1 MKSFSLICEFKI
13 LIELTNNFRKY
24 VNYFFSRYTEESQD
38 LFSHFP
44 SILFAKDPETKAS
57 LLKKLSEEAFPNK
70 MNYFQGVLAKN
81 NTGFL
86 VGSDLTVADL
96 NLFSVLTEMKF
107 IGVDVSGILDSY
119 PSVKAHEEKI
129 KNLPKIAEWIK
140 NRPTNPMGW

>member
-1 MKSFSLICEFKI
+1 MMKSFSLICEFRI
-13 LIELTNNFRKY
+13 LIELKNNFSKY
-24 VNYFFSRYTEESQD
+24 FNYFFISRYTEESQD

-44 SILFAKDPETKAS
+44 SILFAKDPENKAS

-86 VGSDLTVADL
+86 VGSDLT
-96 NLFSVLTEMKF
+96 
-107 IGVDVSGILDSY
+107 
-119 PSVKAHEEKI
+119 
-129 KNLPKIAEWIK
+129 PKIAEWIK